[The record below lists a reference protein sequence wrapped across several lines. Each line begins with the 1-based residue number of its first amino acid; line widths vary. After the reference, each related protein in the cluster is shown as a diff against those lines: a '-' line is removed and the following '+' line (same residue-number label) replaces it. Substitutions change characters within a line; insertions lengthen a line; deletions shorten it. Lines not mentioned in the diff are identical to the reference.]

1 MLRTA
6 ASVCVVILLFLCTGA
21 RAESPASLAIDVA
34 RASVRGPSVFVMPN
48 RGART
53 VANAGE
59 REFLV
64 GGVVS
69 NAQGRWYEI
78 IYPVRGWMRESDVTF
93 TGPSGAYN
101 PGRFT
106 EEQRILMRLL
116 SDVGI
121 TPGIWK
127 ERLGMPWAED
137 TVQDGADGASV
148 HTAVWP
154 GVAISFRETAGKQ
167 LPPDAER
174 ARIVKAVVC
183 GRPPVGFGP
192 YALGA
197 DGAIVR
203 RLDRDFTPGPYAEMT
218 KGHFRA
224 VLDED
229 GAVDYL
235 AYAEDG
241 KGFLVCPK
249 LDAPDPE
256 EPFYAASLYPEK
268 WCGTK
273 VLRAGLALEGTYEG
287 FGCDEGCAA
296 EIRLDSGT
304 DRDLFAEQQEA
315 DNWLGTREGIRVR
328 AVYNVEQKW
337 NPDRHFC
344 EQSLRLQ
351 GGRVIGGA
359 SPLPQS
365 KEQCRRLVVG
375 SGEAQGVITRVGPG
389 VKGRGGATE
398 DWEILLDSEKAMSF
412 SAGPHFPGAGVKLS
426 EGQRIGVQ
434 FERVRDWDSD
444 AGDCG
449 LDTYVNAPAKVLS
462 GR

>member
-21 RAESPASLAIDVA
+21 HAESPASLAIDVA

-121 TPGIWK
+121 TPEIWK

-167 LPPDAER
+167 LPPDAES

-256 EPFYAASLYPEK
+256 EPFYSASLYP
-268 WCGTK
+268 
-273 VLRAGLALEGTYEG
+273 
-287 FGCDEGCAA
+287 
-296 EIRLDSGT
+296 
-304 DRDLFAEQQEA
+304 
-315 DNWLGTREGIRVR
+315 
-328 AVYNVEQKW
+328 
-337 NPDRHFC
+337 
-344 EQSLRLQ
+344 
-351 GGRVIGGA
+351 
-359 SPLPQS
+359 
-365 KEQCRRLVVG
+365 
-375 SGEAQGVITRVGPG
+375 
-389 VKGRGGATE
+389 
-398 DWEILLDSEKAMSF
+398 
-412 SAGPHFPGAGVKLS
+412 
-426 EGQRIGVQ
+426 
-434 FERVRDWDSD
+434 
-444 AGDCG
+444 
-449 LDTYVNAPAKVLS
+449 
-462 GR
+462 